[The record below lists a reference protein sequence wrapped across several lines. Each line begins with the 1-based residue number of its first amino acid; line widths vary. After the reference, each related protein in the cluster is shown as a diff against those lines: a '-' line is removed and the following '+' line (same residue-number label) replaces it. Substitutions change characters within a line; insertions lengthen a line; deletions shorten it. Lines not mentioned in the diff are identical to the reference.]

1 MRGCSTSIEAWAS
14 AEPLILENPLN
25 ADFLSLSRKGR
36 GETAGFARFMTTLSK
51 FLPVLLTLV
60 VSAIGGGIATLLG
73 LPAGWLMGGA
83 LAVTGAAMA
92 GVKVSM
98 PSGLRDVAF
107 VLIGMS
113 MGASVAPDSLQLI
126 TSWPVSLA
134 GLVVEL
140 VLIITLTGW
149 MLVKVFKLDAGT
161 AYLSSF
167 PGHLSFILGI
177 AAAGVGDSRQIVI
190 IQVIRILMLTIAVPI
205 GAVFLPIDHFTPP
218 APTSFLELWQLLALA
233 AGCVAVGLVFLW
245 LKVPAGFVLGSMA
258 AATAAK
264 LGGLYVEA
272 IPTPLVTV
280 TFILTGALI
289 GSRFAGITRAE
300 FMNAAKGGIIATVMT
315 MGIVT
320 VVTWAVSLVVDMPF
334 GQLWLGLSPGAL
346 EGMGALGIALGYDTA
361 FIASHHV
368 IRLLLLSF
376 AIPAVVVLIRRRE
389 AAAIARQQ

>member
-1 MRGCSTSIEAWAS
+1 
-14 AEPLILENPLN
+14 
-25 ADFLSLSRKGR
+25 
-36 GETAGFARFMTTLSK
+36 MTTFSR
-51 FLPVLLTLV
+51 FLPVLLTLII
-60 VSAIGGGIATLLG
+60 SALGGWIATLLN

-83 LAVTGAAMA
+83 LAVTAAAMA
-92 GVKVSM
+92 GIKVSM
-98 PSGLRDVAF
+98 PNGLRDVAF

-113 MGASVAPDSLQLI
+113 MGANVAPDSLQLMA
-126 TSWPVSLA
+126 SWPVSLA

-149 MLVKVFKLDAGT
+149 MLVRVFKLDPGT

-167 PGHLSFILGI
+167 PGHLSFVLGI
-177 AAAGVGDSRQIVI
+177 AAAGVGDTRQIVI
-190 IQVIRILMLTIAVPI
+190 IQVIRILMLTIAVPV
-205 GAVFLPIDHFTPP
+205 GAVFLPIDHFAPP
-218 APTSFLELWQLLALA
+218 VPTSFLSIWQLLALA
-233 AGCVAVGLVFLW
+233 VGCVAAGMVFLR

-289 GSRFAGITRAE
+289 GSRFAGISRAE
-300 FMNAAKGGIIATVMT
+300 FLTAAKGGIIATVMT

-361 FIASHHV
+361 FIAAHHV

>member
-1 MRGCSTSIEAWAS
+1 MTS
-14 AEPLILENPLN
+14 
-25 ADFLSLSRKGR
+25 
-36 GETAGFARFMTTLSK
+36 LSK
-51 FLPVLLTLV
+51 FLPVLVTVAISAAGGLV
-60 VSAIGGGIATLLG
+60 ATLLG

-98 PSGLRDVAF
+98 PGWLRDVAF

-113 MGASVAPDSLQLI
+113 MGANVAPDSLQLI
-126 TSWPVSLA
+126 ASWPVSLA

-149 MLVKVFKLDAGT
+149 MLVKVFKLDPGT

-167 PGHLSFILGI
+167 PGHLSFVLGI

-218 APTSFLELWQLLALA
+218 VPTSFLSIWQLLALA

-300 FMNAAKGGIIATVMT
+300 FLTAAKGGVIATVMT

-361 FIASHHV
+361 FIAAHHV